1 MAVRT
6 YYKHSR
12 VKDTRIPY
20 NFECEN
26 CLKNSGDMQAHIVGE
41 EATHNSNFREISD
54 DKAEQLEKQAYNF
67 LVVKVKEIYKDAT
80 EKGIYCTEFKDE
92 CPHCHKPQSWGVSG
106 LKKKRFDT
114 PITILGV
121 GVIMFIVGL
130 ILHFLSDTTD
140 VPLPIVFGVLGV
152 AVVCAI
158 ISFIW
163 NTIKINMKIKAT
175 SANGRKNVPN
185 IDWSKVQGL
194 LNEEI

>member
-1 MAVRT
+1 M
-6 YYKHSR
+6 
-12 VKDTRIPY
+12 
-20 NFECEN
+20 
-26 CLKNSGDMQAHIVGE
+26 
-41 EATHNSNFREISD
+41 
-54 DKAEQLEKQAYNF
+54 
-67 LVVKVKEIYKDAT
+67 
-80 EKGIYCTEFKDE
+80 
-92 CPHCHKPQSWGVSG
+92 
-106 LKKKRFDT
+106 
-114 PITILGV
+114 GV

-158 ISFIW
+158 VSFIW